1 MVKIAKRGAQHPSD
15 SSFQMKV
22 PPSDKHRLINTW
34 WWEGKSLLSKTQVL
48 KYMLWGS
55 LLIMRLWPNLSS
67 GIICD
72 ASLRPKQLRVRSCP
86 LIKSTRR
93 DPTMWK
99 HSVLCSDTNPEP
111 ESTTCTKN
119 TEISPSTV
127 PSASSTWTWPVTTE
141 PQGTPSRS
149 SGLQFWGTR
158 MISVG
163 QSLISLEIASCN
175 SPLLGLSLGL
185 VIGDI
190 GLFSSQLNLEPLDND
205 LINLFKMIY
214 ICLLPNL
221 FITRLRLGQYGK
233 DMWMRV

>member
-1 MVKIAKRGAQHPSD
+1 
-15 SSFQMKV
+15 
-22 PPSDKHRLINTW
+22 
-34 WWEGKSLLSKTQVL
+34 
-48 KYMLWGS
+48 
-55 LLIMRLWPNLSS
+55 
-67 GIICD
+67 
-72 ASLRPKQLRVRSCP
+72 
-86 LIKSTRR
+86 
-93 DPTMWK
+93 
-99 HSVLCSDTNPEP
+99 
-111 ESTTCTKN
+111 
-119 TEISPSTV
+119 
-127 PSASSTWTWPVTTE
+127 
-141 PQGTPSRS
+141 
-149 SGLQFWGTR
+149 